1 MNTEEIMNINDIMN
15 INEIA
20 IKNGKLV
27 IYEVIRLEFK

>member
-1 MNTEEIMNINDIMN
+1 MNTKEIMNINDIMN

>member
-1 MNTEEIMNINDIMN
+1 MNSKEIMNINDIMN